1 MPIIARYAR
10 ARPANQSLSHFS
22 VESTAQKYFAS
33 RLPQIKFITLAVS
46 SLNEGRIAIVTD
58 VGMGCGGRENV
69 VRANMIAGR
78 VDEIR
83 ERSGARETSGMIAD
97 GEVVWSWHPLLVSS
111 LAEVLSAR
119 PGA

>member
-1 MPIIARYAR
+1 MMR
-10 ARPANQSLSHFS
+10 AFNDCPTGKS
-22 VESTAQKYFAS
+22 
-33 RLPQIKFITLAVS
+33 LAVPFFCRVPCAKIFRFAPDPNQTYNARR
-46 SLNEGRIAIVTD
+46 LIPHEGRIAIVTD

-69 VRANMIAGR
+69 VRADMIAGR
-78 VDEIR
+78 IDEIR
-83 ERSGARETSGMIAD
+83 ERSGARETSGMVAD

>member
-1 MPIIARYAR
+1 
-10 ARPANQSLSHFS
+10 
-22 VESTAQKYFAS
+22 
-33 RLPQIKFITLAVS
+33 
-46 SLNEGRIAIVTD
+46 
-58 VGMGCGGRENV
+58 MGCGGRENV

-78 VDEIR
+78 IDEIR
-83 ERSGARETSGMIAD
+83 ERSGARETSGKIAD